1 MDTKIKAKNK
11 PIYFTKLEL
20 ENIRSFGGSQCLDLT
35 DDKRRPAQWTLILG
49 NNGVGKTTLLQC
61 LARMR
66 PRFNKE
72 PDVSQD
78 SQPDWLDSD
87 LAREEEEENDVLK
100 GLTRLGTDELA
111 KFRAELI
118 TGATFDGSSKRG
130 NRPKPSLINSRYF

>member
-1 MDTKIKAKNK
+1 MTTDSINPKDFGSERTKVRWQVTTSTPVDTKIKAKNK

-100 GLTRLGTDELA
+100 GLTR
-111 KFRAELI
+111 
-118 TGATFDGSSKRG
+118 
-130 NRPKPSLINSRYF
+130 